1 MSADAGGPLQAQL
14 EQAAGGD
21 GDSWRLLL
29 AAHHERLRR
38 TVALRLDPRVRG
50 RVDPS
55 DVLQEAYLEAAAR
68 LPEYLRDPRL
78 PFALW
83 LRLVVCERL
92 SKLHRHHLGAKRRSA
107 GREVSLGEEVPEAS
121 SVVLADVLAGS
132 GDRPSEAAARAE
144 LRARLQ
150 AVLEQMDP
158 LDREALALRHFE
170 QLSTAEAARML
181 GINEAA
187 AAKRYLRAI
196 DRLRELLASTPGGLD
211 AWRP

>member
-14 EQAAGGD
+14 EQAAVGD
-21 GDSWRLLL
+21 GDSWRQLVE
-29 AAHHERLRR
+29 AHHQRLRR

-55 DVLQEAYLEAAAR
+55 DVLQEAYLEAASR
-68 LPEYLRDPRL
+68 LPEYLRDSRL

-92 SKLHRHHLGAKRRSA
+92 SKLHRHHLGAQMRSA
-107 GREVSLGEEVPEAS
+107 GREVPLGEDTPDTS
-121 SVVLADVLAGS
+121 SVVLADALIG
-132 GDRPSEAAARAE
+132 GGERPSEAAARAE
-144 LRARLQ
+144 LHGRLQ
-150 AVLEQMDP
+150 EVLERMDP

-170 QLSTAEAARML
+170 QLSTAEAAQVL
-181 GINEAA
+181 GISEAA
-187 AAKRYLRAI
+187 ASKRYCRAL
-196 DRLRELLASTPGGLD
+196 DRLRELLSSAPGGLD